1 MLFLIIA
8 ILVLLV
14 LLIVSYRF
22 RATPKIAL
30 VSTGATGYASSDHTA
45 FPIDML
51 IAKTSM
57 DTGMVPL
64 KVGKDITFRKVKHVV
79 SEDSKPVI
87 QEKLEDVFE
96 ELYQAGIRFY
106 VGAFTTSELLELRGF
121 AAKRPDIVIMTTS
134 STSPVLET
142 ADNIYRFVPS
152 DTRSAPLYARII
164 VENSRRKKYVLC
176 YDETVDYAEKLAG
189 LLSSQPELRGTLS
202 KIFKS
207 HEIAESATFADSV
220 GADLIILTDD
230 PSDVDAIPNDFA
242 GSIFMSDLVAFYPYT
257 ADRRVKI
264 ERMGIMSFYPRV
276 MAEECEA
283 FGRTVVGRSVS
294 PFTYNILI
302 ALWYISDMY
311 HAGSKTLSTAHIT
324 YQKLF
329 LPNGDCALAHSA
341 LAEIE
346 DGEWTTVAGATH
358 NPYNKSFYY
367 H

>member
-1 MLFLIIA
+1 M
-8 ILVLLV
+8 
-14 LLIVSYRF
+14 
-22 RATPKIAL
+22 T
-30 VSTGATGYASSDHTA
+30 
-45 FPIDML
+45 FPIDMM
-51 IAKTSM
+51 IAKKSM

-64 KVGKDITFRKVKHVV
+64 KLGRDIIFRKVKHVV
-79 SEDSKPVI
+79 AGDSKPVI

-96 ELYQAGIRFY
+96 ELYWKGIRLF
-106 VGAFTTSELLELRGF
+106 VGAFTTSELLDLKEF
-121 AAKRPDIVIMTTS
+121 ATKRDIVIMTTS

-164 VENSRRKKYVLC
+164 SENSRRKKYVLC
-176 YDETVDYAEKLAG
+176 YDEKVDYAEKLAG
-189 LLSSQPELRGTLS
+189 LLSVQPELQGTLT

-207 HEIAESATFADSV
+207 HEIAESASFAASA

-230 PSDVDAIPNDFA
+230 PSDVDAIPNDFT
-242 GSIFMSDLVAFYPYT
+242 GSIFMSDLVAFYPYES
-257 ADRRVKI
+257 ARKDKI
-264 ERMGIMSFYPRV
+264 ERLGIMSLYPRV

-283 FGRTVVGRSVS
+283 FGRTVVGRGVS

-311 HAGSKTLSTAHIT
+311 HSGSKTLSTAHVT

-341 LAEIE
+341 LAKVEG
-346 DGEWTTVAGATH
+346 GEWITVAGATH
-358 NPYNKSFYY
+358 NPYNKFFYY
-367 H
+367 N